1 MDTEI
6 EVIAKKYQLDSEK
19 KHFHKS
25 FDNFSNSHT
34 RPYHDKIKILE
45 LENEKL
51 KKKYLECLE
60 KNKNLQKELDQA
72 KNTENSEFVHKKVS
86 EELVIKNDK
95 IQQLQEK
102 LQFYEKQVNFLN
114 QDNCYSSS
122 IFLKEIEYLKLQLE
136 QSKHKIDLSNKTCMK
151 DLIYT
156 QSQNIISLQNT
167 NKSYETIIKSL
178 KDQIQKNL
186 YKSVEEQKLLSDSV
200 SEYKKKYEDEKTKN
214 KALKTQNNFLEARCK
229 NMEYELEITKHS
241 KLKTK

>member
-1 MDTEI
+1 
-6 EVIAKKYQLDSEK
+6 
-19 KHFHKS
+19 
-25 FDNFSNSHT
+25 
-34 RPYHDKIKILE
+34 
-45 LENEKL
+45 
-51 KKKYLECLE
+51 
-60 KNKNLQKELDQA
+60 
-72 KNTENSEFVHKKVS
+72 
-86 EELVIKNDK
+86 
-95 IQQLQEK
+95 
-102 LQFYEKQVNFLN
+102 
-114 QDNCYSSS
+114 
-122 IFLKEIEYLKLQLE
+122 
-136 QSKHKIDLSNKTCMK
+136 MK